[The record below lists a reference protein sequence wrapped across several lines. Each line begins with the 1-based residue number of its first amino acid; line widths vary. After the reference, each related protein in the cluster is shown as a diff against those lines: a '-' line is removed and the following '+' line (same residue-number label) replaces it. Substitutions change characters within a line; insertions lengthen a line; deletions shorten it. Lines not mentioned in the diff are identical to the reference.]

1 MTAKVVSWVAP
12 EVNEWDG
19 GKGPLY
25 FVNISFTDGES
36 GSLGKKDRAKADEL
50 RMMLE
55 TLKGTEAEFGL
66 EDRGKKNKD
75 GKVNWSILSFPGYE
89 PKPFTPGGGG
99 KSYTPRFTDTPEGF
113 WINDERVDRRK
124 ALEMGA
130 GVFMARTNDEP
141 FTTRDILALSD
152 FLYEWLRHTASGTAI
167 AGESAP
173 PLAPLAVPEE
183 SSGPRMEGQPPTAA
197 GAVGAKAASAAGL
210 TPPTSGAGVGPD
222 TSSTPQ
228 ATGLDGGVER
238 EGQGPRERPHGEGEP
253 SDGPCPPHDLDR
265 TKKNKGGFAPCR
277 SCGAWSK

>member
-1 MTAKVVSWVAP
+1 MTLKTCAWVAP

-124 ALEMGA
+124 ALEMAVSWAATMRDHGA
-130 GVFMARTNDEP
+130 PVALYDDKAV
-141 FTTRDILALSD
+141 RDLAD
-152 FLYEWLRHTASGTAI
+152 HMYKWLRETSGTAI
-167 AGESAP
+167 AGVSSA
-173 PLAPLAVPEE
+173 APLVVPEE

-197 GAVGAKAASAAGL
+197 GATAAA
-210 TPPTSGAGVGPD
+210 
-222 TSSTPQ
+222 
-228 ATGLDGGVER
+228 
-238 EGQGPRERPHGEGEP
+238 PRPE
-253 SDGPCPPHDLDR
+253 
-265 TKKNKGGFAPCR
+265 AP
-277 SCGAWSK
+277 